1 MRVIKL
7 GGNELDTPRYR
18 DEVARMVANLDQPTV
33 LVHGGGSSV
42 DEIQILLGSTPE
54 RVDGLRRTDAAALE
68 ATLMVLCGRVQS
80 QIVEALLRQGIK
92 AIGLSGFDAGLIRV
106 RKLHHPEIDL
116 GLVGEVVSVQVDLLR
131 MLLDAGLTPVV
142 SPLSLGVDN
151 RIYNVN
157 ADNVAASIASALGAD
172 ELDFISNVSGVHR
185 SGQLIPQLE
194 VEMAEGL
201 IAEKEIRNG
210 MVPKVR
216 AGTDA
221 INGGVP
227 QVRIADLAGLAAGGG
242 TLLTSNNGRME

>member
-7 GGNELDTPRYR
+7 GGNELDTPSFRH
-18 DEVARMVANLDQPTV
+18 ELARMVAALDQPTV

-68 ATLMVLCGRVQS
+68 AALMVLCGRLRS
-80 QIVEALLRQGIK
+80 QIVEALLSQGIR
-92 AIGLSGFDAGLIRV
+92 AIGLSGFDAGLVRV

-116 GLVGEVVSVQVDLLR
+116 GLVGEVVSVQADLLH

-142 SPLSLGVDN
+142 SPLSIGIDN
-151 RIYNVN
+151 QIYNVN
-157 ADNVAASIASALGAD
+157 ADHVAASIAAAMGAD
-172 ELDFISNVSGVHR
+172 ELDFISNVAGVHR
-185 SGQLIPQLE
+185 SGRVVPQLE
-194 VEMAEGL
+194 VELAEGL
-201 IAEKEIRNG
+201 IAQKEIRDG

-216 AGTDA
+216 AGTEA

-227 QVRIADLAGLAAGGG
+227 QVRIADLAGLASGGG
-242 TLLTSNNGRME
+242 TLLTSNTG